1 MPVHYNQTDDTYYY
15 VHNSNEPHYTF
26 FIQQHTPLYT
36 AEEAVRGGIDPMS
49 PTVEYLERKKENTQL
64 ALNHA
69 IATGLESRVRYC
81 EDQIIELDK
90 QIQEELSKP
99 TEESLGLEEDAVLWF
114 QVRFGGSLKY
124 TYAACRIPALGKW
137 CVTGPRDSSYYTFRE
152 LYDKYLKKAMNEEFG
167 IQYATKWKQ
176 VL

>member
-69 IATGLESRVRYC
+69 IATG
-81 EDQIIELDK
+81 
-90 QIQEELSKP
+90 
-99 TEESLGLEEDAVLWF
+99 AVLWF